1 VSIFRISILVFVCL
15 SGLPGAS
22 AVDHPLYFEER
33 SSEVFETR
41 AAGQSVTIRA
51 DRISLDGVTLR
62 FVHPSKNAHLQG
74 RGRSAPSTYITRAQ
88 TLSFRAYP
96 EAKIQR
102 LYPGIDVMFYGHP
115 GQLEYDLDLDRG
127 ATPDRIRSQVTGAR
141 GVRLDQQGNLV
152 VDTRSGELRQL
163 APRVFQQTGHGV
175 RREIP
180 ASYVLLSA
188 NEIGFKLGKHDRTIP
203 LTIDPVIVY
212 TKYFGGSDTN
222 TGGPVA
228 TDAQGNVYVTGS
240 TNSIDFPSTNGTK
253 ARLQPPLLAYSNAG
267 QTVTPLPVGTQ
278 ASVTAIGGTSDGG
291 VLYVATPDGIFVSGN
306 HGASFVQT
314 APVPAPSNLFPTL
327 AVQAISV
334 DAADPSRA
342 YLATT
347 NGLFVGTAAGQGW
360 GPVNQGL
367 PATSL
372 GNVNVAAV
380 EVSTVDH
387 TILYATVSPYPFAT
401 LPNALYK
408 TTDAA
413 QTWQLLNPSYS
424 GEPVAPN
431 NFSSLVFTLAPGGSD
446 LYVVDL
452 NGNLLKS
459 TDGGATWQQ
468 LAAGL
473 YGAQSIQIDPSNSS
487 NIYVPDNY
495 GLQGSTDGGATF
507 ATILSI
513 PGGANVQPVAVDSS
527 GALYVALNNGQLE
540 VSTNH
545 GATWKSLPPRPNP
558 HVLVGLG
565 NQVFAGVD
573 SAAIPFIVKW
583 SPDGFQ
589 MLYST
594 FFGGGFGDAIT
605 AITVDA
611 QGEAII
617 AGNTSSSNFPVTET
631 ISPVAAGIGS
641 GFVAKLSADG
651 SQTIYSSIIGA
662 SQSVSVNGLA
672 IDASGA
678 PYITG
683 NTAAP
688 DFPTT
693 ANAFQPKLPTAM
705 CQRPS
710 DVLSPQGNLG
720 TYAFVSKLSANGG
733 TLLFS
738 TFLAGACGSQGQGI
752 AVDPTNEPVVVGFT
766 TSPDFPVS
774 TNAYQST
781 FPGGPTAT
789 TSGADPIDFGFI
801 TKLSSAADKLI
812 ASSFIGGSY
821 ETQANALALDSSGD
835 AYVTGSTTGISSGA
849 TVGAYQTQLNQSC
862 FIMNIAPGPPPVS
875 TDAFVLKLDPA
886 FTSAQ
891 YLTYL
896 GTGCYT
902 SGYSIVLGLSG
913 NVWIAGAP
921 APGFPLVAPFELPET
936 GGSFVSEFNADAS
949 ELLFS
954 SYSDGPNLAVDPTGA
969 IYVSGA
975 SGNLVSLVKIDPT
988 GTPPVI
994 INSIATNSTSQVQAI
1009 APGELIDIVGQN
1021 LGPSNT
1027 VMAELDQ
1034 TGQLPYLVSGTSVSF
1049 NGYSAPLISVQS
1061 GLIVCFA
1068 PFEIAGPTEVTVTV
1082 NGQKST
1088 AVRVAVAPTA
1098 AYVLEIV
1105 NQDGNVN
1112 SAAHPAPQGSVV
1124 TLYVTGLGVTSPLSQ
1139 DGSISSPPLPVP
1151 VASIVA
1157 YINFSQVQPQFVG
1170 AADGLVAG
1178 ITQVNLQIPVAT
1190 YPSNQITAS
1199 VDDAQAQIYI
1209 SE

>member
-1 VSIFRISILVFVCL
+1 VSIFRILIFVFVCL
-15 SGLPGAS
+15 GRLAAAAP
-22 AVDHPLYFEER
+22 VDHPLYFEER

-62 FVHPSKNAHLQG
+62 FVHPSNNAHLQG
-74 RGRSAPSTYITRAQ
+74 LGRSAPSTYITRAQ
-88 TLSFRAYP
+88 ARSFRAYP
-96 EAKIQR
+96 EAGIRR

-115 GQLEYDLDLDRG
+115 GQLEYDLDLDGG
-127 ATPDRIRSQVTGAR
+127 AKPDRIRIQVTGAR
-141 GVRLDQQGNLV
+141 GVRLDQQGNLI
-152 VDTRSGELRQL
+152 VDTPSGELRQL
-163 APRVFQQTGHGV
+163 APRVFQVDHGV
-175 RREIP
+175 RREVP
-180 ASYVLLSA
+180 ASYVLLSS
-188 NEIGFKLGKHDRTIP
+188 NEIGFQLGKHDRTIP

-212 TKYFGGSDTN
+212 TKYFGGSASN
-222 TGGPVA
+222 SGGPVA

-240 TNSIDFPSTNGTK
+240 TNSINFPSTNGTK

-291 VLYVATPDGIFVSGN
+291 VLYVATPDGIFVSGD

-314 APVPAPSNLFPTL
+314 APVPAPSSFFPPL
-327 AVQAISV
+327 VVQAISV

-367 PATSL
+367 PSTSL
-372 GNVNVAAV
+372 GNVNVASAQ
-380 EVSTVDH
+380 VSAVDH

-408 TTDAA
+408 STDAA
-413 QTWQLLNPSYS
+413 QTWQLLNPSYP
-424 GEPVAPN
+424 GEPPVGSN

-468 LAAGL
+468 FAAEL
-473 YGAQSIQIDPSNSS
+473 YGALSIQIDPANSS
-487 NIYVPDNY
+487 NIYVPDNF
-495 GLQGSTDGGATF
+495 GLQASTDGGATF
-507 ATILSI
+507 ATILAN
-513 PGGANVQPVAVDSS
+513 PGGASVQPVAVDSS
-527 GALYVALNNGQLE
+527 GALYVAMNNGQLQ

-545 GATWKSLPPRPNP
+545 GATWKNLPPRPNP

-565 NQVFAGVD
+565 TQVFAGVD
-573 SAAIPFIVKW
+573 SAEVPFVVKW
-583 SPDGFQ
+583 SPDGSQ

-594 FFGGGFGDAIT
+594 FFGGSFGDAIT
-605 AITVDA
+605 AIDVDA

-617 AGNTSSSNFPVTET
+617 AGNTSSPNFPVTET

-662 SQSVSVNGLA
+662 SRSVSVNGLA

-693 ANAFQPKLPTAM
+693 ANALQPKLPTAM

-710 DVLSPQGNLG
+710 DQLFPQGNLG

-733 TLLFS
+733 SLLFS
-738 TFLAGACGSQGQGI
+738 TFLTGACGSQGQGI
-752 AVDPTNEPVVVGFT
+752 AVDSTGEPVVVGFT

-789 TSGADPIDFGFI
+789 TDFPSPIDFGFI

-835 AYVTGSTTGISSGA
+835 AYVTGSTTGISPGA
-849 TVGAYQTQLNQSC
+849 TVGAYQTQLNQNCS
-862 FIMNIAPGPPPVS
+862 IMNIAPGPPPVT

-896 GTGCYT
+896 GTGCST

-913 NVWIAGAP
+913 NVWIGGTP

-936 GGSFVSEFNADAS
+936 GSSFVSEFDAGAS
-949 ELLFS
+949 QLLFS
-954 SYSDGPNLAVDPTGA
+954 SYSDGPNLAMDQTGA
-969 IYVSGA
+969 IYVSGS

-994 INSIATNSTSQVQAI
+994 INSIATNSTNQVQAI
-1009 APGELIDIVGQN
+1009 APGELINIVGQN

-1027 VMAELDQ
+1027 VMAQLDQ
-1034 TGQLPYLVSGTSVSF
+1034 TGQLPFLVGGTSVSF
-1049 NGYSAPLISVQS
+1049 NGYSAPIISVES
-1061 GLIVCFA
+1061 GLVVCFA
-1068 PFEIAGPTEVTVTV
+1068 PFEIAGPTAVTVTV

-1088 AVRVAVAPTA
+1088 AVRVAVAASAP
-1098 AYVLEIV
+1098 YVLEIL
-1105 NQDGNVN
+1105 NQDGSVN

-1124 TLYVTGLGVTSPLSQ
+1124 IFYVTGLGVTTPLSQ
-1139 DGSISSPPLPVP
+1139 DGSVSAPPLPVP
-1151 VASIVA
+1151 VASIIA
-1157 YINFSQVQPQFVG
+1157 FINGNQIQPQFAG

-1178 ITQVNLQIPVAT
+1178 ITQVNVQIPVAT
-1190 YPSNQITAS
+1190 YSSSPIFAS
-1199 VDDAQAQIYI
+1199 VDSAQAQIYI
-1209 SE
+1209 SQ